1 MKRITIAGKEYT
13 FKFSVQA
20 SLYNEC
26 TESILDGYAMSGRMS
41 ASAEEND
48 AEAMYKEIIST
59 MANIPKK
66 ATTLFYAGLLEFH
79 GKKGDGSVK
88 SLGEAEDLL
97 TDYLEEN
104 IDNEGKWTKSF
115 SDVLNEMMEI
125 MYEDNFFAL
134 IGLDKI
140 TKQAEK
146 QTEDKP
152 KRRKKSKV
160 GESTSTN

>member
-1 MKRITIAGKEYT
+1 MKRITIGGKEYT
-13 FKFSVQA
+13 FKFSVRA

-26 TESILDGYAMSGRMS
+26 TEAILDGYAMSGRMS

-66 ATTLFYAGLLEFH
+66 ATTLFYAGLLEYH
-79 GKKGDGSVK
+79 GAKGDGSVK
-88 SLGEAEDLL
+88 SFNDAVDLI

-104 IDNEGKWTKSF
+104 TDDEGKCNKSF

-125 MYEDNFFAL
+125 MYDDNFFAL

-140 TKQAEK
+140 TSR

-152 KRRKKSKV
+152 KKQRRKKSEV